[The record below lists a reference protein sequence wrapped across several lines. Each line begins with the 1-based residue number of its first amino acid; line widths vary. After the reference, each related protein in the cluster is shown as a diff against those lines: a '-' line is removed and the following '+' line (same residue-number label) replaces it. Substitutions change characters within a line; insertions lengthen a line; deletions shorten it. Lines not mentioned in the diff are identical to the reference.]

1 MQVSGERAIGMT
13 STVVAS
19 DQQVSCDV
27 ADESVLLSIQSSE
40 YFGLNPVAAS
50 VWRLIQQPRRLMDVR
65 NALMLEYTDV
75 SAETCEA
82 ELLDFVRQ
90 LVTLALVTIM

>member
-1 MQVSGERAIGMT
+1 MSGERAIAM
-13 STVVAS
+13 SSVVVAS

-50 VWRLIQQPRRLMDVR
+50 IWRLMQQPRSLLDIR
-65 NALMLEYTDV
+65 NALLIEYGGV
-75 SAETCEA
+75 SVETCEA

-90 LVTLALVTIM
+90 LATLALVTIT